1 MRLNFV
7 PIHVFRETPQ
17 VSFFDAGVK
26 EANASDVVIH
36 NGNAI
41 SPPND
46 GNFEQYYIHRHQ
58 TDHNLVIKGSRIF
71 TLINPEWDEPH
82 HIIYLNRAMGAL
94 QIPVGTFHRSI
105 SNEEG
110 SIVLNQAF
118 RDEFFNYENEFSPV
132 SLRER
137 KDLKEAQEKNP
148 VYWIWKQSQIKR
160 IKLDSMKCSEKN
172 FKYTQSENKTKFKT
186 KDLTNGNKEN
196 KDGLHPMSIR
206 TSGLT

>member
-17 VSFFDAGVK
+17 VSFFDAVIK
-26 EANASDVVIH
+26 KSNASDVVIH
-36 NGNAI
+36 HGKAI

-46 GNFEQYYIHRHQ
+46 GDFNQYYVHRHQ
-58 TDHNLVIKGSRIF
+58 IDHNLIIEGSRIF
-71 TLINPEWDEPH
+71 TLINPEWNEPH

-110 SIVLNQAF
+110 SIVLNQAI
-118 RDEFFNYENEFSPV
+118 RDKFFNYKNEFTPV

-137 KDLKEAQEKNP
+137 KDLREAQDKDP
-148 VYWIWKQSQIKR
+148 VYWVWEQDQIKR
-160 IKLDSMKCSEKN
+160 IKLDAMKCSEKALN
-172 FKYTQSENKTKFKT
+172 TLKSKNKTKLRT
-186 KDLTNGNKEN
+186 KELLNWNKGN
-196 KDGLHPMSIR
+196 KDG
-206 TSGLT
+206 